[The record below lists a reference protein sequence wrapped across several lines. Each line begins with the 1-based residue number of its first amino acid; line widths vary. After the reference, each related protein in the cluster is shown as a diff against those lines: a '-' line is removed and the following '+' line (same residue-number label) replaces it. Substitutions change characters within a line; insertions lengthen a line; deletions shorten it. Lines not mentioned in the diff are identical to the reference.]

1 MVMIWLRYSKP
12 SWWVRQYPTVKIDGA
27 KWYIVPHATAPGR
40 YYISFRRATPVAA
53 AKLRL
58 APFMAVAEQ
67 RGELR
72 ASWLL
77 WCVQAGFEIW
87 SGGKGLAISK
97 FSITQ

>member
-1 MVMIWLRYSKP
+1 MIWLRYSKP
-12 SWWVRQYPTVKIDGA
+12 SWWVRQYPIVKIDGTP
-27 KWYIVPHATAPGR
+27 WYIVPHGTAPGR

-58 APFMAVAEQ
+58 APFMAGAEQ

-77 WCVQAGFEIW
+77 YCVQAGFEIW